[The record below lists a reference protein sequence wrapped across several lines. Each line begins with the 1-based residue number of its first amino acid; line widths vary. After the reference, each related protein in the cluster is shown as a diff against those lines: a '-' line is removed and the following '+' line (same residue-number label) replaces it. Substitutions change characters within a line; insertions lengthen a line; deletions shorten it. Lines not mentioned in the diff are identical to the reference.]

1 MIEEADVAPD
11 IAADPVRPVG
21 RTIVEFMPGP
31 DDNLVD
37 APPSADRVP
46 VSDGRGLRLALAL
59 QTDPLPLLTRLNAEH
74 GPIVRLRVPRRP
86 VFLVSDPDA
95 IQEAFQRTHHG
106 YEKGW
111 GRSGDQDSPSSQPLI
126 RALGQGLITSGAQ
139 LHRRQRRL
147 IQPMFHR
154 EQIDAYA
161 ASFVELTEAALG
173 RWRDGEVRDVH
184 RDMSELT
191 LAIVARTVLDVE
203 LDAGIVDTI
212 RTALVRDQAT
222 VRRST
227 TMWGQILNRLPI
239 GSNRLLN
246 ASIRDVDA
254 AIYEMIA
261 VRRAA
266 GAPGTDLLSRLLSA
280 RDPDTGEPMPD
291 TLVRDEALT
300 LLLPGHETTANAL
313 TWALHLL
320 ATHPA
325 EQDRIR
331 GELAALDGPATAADL
346 PRLRHTIAVVH
357 ESMRL
362 YPPVWVTLRHLSEE
376 RTVAGYRLPAGS
388 TLLMSPWVVHRDPR
402 WWPEPEQFRPHRW
415 LTSEKPPHRYAYF
428 PFGGGP
434 RQCIGNDF
442 SITEDTL
449 VLANLLRRWRLDPA
463 PDRPPARPRAQVTLH
478 PRDGVWLS
486 VTSRG

>member
-1 MIEEADVAPD
+1 MTGLEQDSESLP
-11 IAADPVRPVG
+11 
-21 RTIVEFMPGP
+21 
-31 DDNLVD
+31 
-37 APPSADRVP
+37 ADRVP
-46 VSDGRGLRLALAL
+46 VSEGHGLRLALAL
-59 QTDPLPLLTRLNAEH
+59 QSDPLPLLTRLNRDH

-111 GRSGDQDSPSSQPLI
+111 GRSGDQDSPSVQPLT
-126 RALGQGLITSGAQ
+126 RALGQGLITSGAD

-154 EQIDAYA
+154 ERTDAYA
-161 ASFVELTEAALG
+161 ESFVELTEAALAK
-173 RWRDGEVRDVH
+173 WHDGDQRNVH

-203 LDAGIVDTI
+203 LDAAVVDTI

-227 TMWGQILNRLPI
+227 TLWGKLLNRLPF
-239 GSNRLLN
+239 GSNRLLS
-246 ASIRDVDA
+246 ASIREVDA
-254 AIYEMIA
+254 AIYAMIA
-261 VRRAA
+261 ARRAA
-266 GAPGTDLLSRLLSA
+266 GAPGKDLLSLLLSA
-280 RDPDTGEPMPD
+280 RDPDTGEAMPD
-291 TLVRDEALT
+291 PLVRDEALT

-320 ATHPA
+320 AENQA
-325 EQDRIR
+325 EQDRVR
-331 GELAALDGPATAADL
+331 EEVSLFDAPLTAADL
-346 PRLRHTIAVVH
+346 PRLRHTLAVVH

-362 YPPVWVTLRHLSEE
+362 YPPVWTTLRHLSEE
-376 RTVAGYRLPAGS
+376 RTIAGYRLPAGA
-388 TLLMSPWVVHRDPR
+388 TLLMAPWVVHRDPR
-402 WWPEPEQFRPHRW
+402 WWPEPEQFRPQRW
-415 LTSEKPPHRYAYF
+415 LEPDAQRPRYAYF
-428 PFGGGP
+428 PFGGGR

-442 SITEDTL
+442 AITEDTL
-449 VLANLLRRWRLDPA
+449 VLATILRHWRLRPS
-463 PDRPPARPRAQVTLH
+463 PDAPPARPRAQVTLH

-486 VTSRG
+486 ASSLE